1 MACLRRRPFFSTVRG
16 VAIGANGGA
25 AAHDDVSVVDET
37 VDVDGPGDGIGG
49 VDGPGDGIGGVD
61 GPGDVEETVGVDET
75 VEEGERDCGTRTS
88 VR

>member
-49 VDGPGDGIGGVD
+49 VDGPGDVEET
-61 GPGDVEETVGVDET
+61 VEETVGVDET